1 MKTFGFIRN
10 KIYNWF
16 AIYKNWFMTFT
27 AGTIK
32 IGDSDIKT
40 ESPIITA
47 TTTTTNSTSLELTDK
62 ELELLLLTI
71 KNGLFRG
78 EYVETVYN
86 LTLKLQKQ
94 LVDLKYKNNKL

>member
-1 MKTFGFIRN
+1 MS
-10 KIYNWF
+10 
-16 AIYKNWFMTFT
+16 FT
-27 AGTIK
+27 ANNII
-32 IGDSDIKT
+32 IGDSKVKT
-40 ESPIITA
+40 ESPIPQTSNPLSI
-47 TTTTTNSTSLELTDK
+47 SLELTDK

>member
-1 MKTFGFIRN
+1 MSFSASNIVVGGS
-10 KIYNWF
+10 KIEVE
-16 AIYKNWFMTFT
+16 TPT
-27 AGTIK
+27 
-32 IGDSDIKT
+32 S
-40 ESPIITA
+40 S
-47 TTTTTNSTSLELTDK
+47 TTTNSTTLELTDK

>member
-1 MKTFGFIRN
+1 MSFS
-10 KIYNWF
+10 
-16 AIYKNWFMTFT
+16 
-27 AGTIK
+27 AGNIIIGGTTIEVETPTSSPTN
-32 IGDSDIKT
+32 DS
-40 ESPIITA
+40 
-47 TTTTTNSTSLELTDK
+47 TTLELTDK

>member
-1 MKTFGFIRN
+1 MS
-10 KIYNWF
+10 
-16 AIYKNWFMTFT
+16 FT
-27 AGTIK
+27 ANNIIIGGSK
-32 IGDSDIKT
+32 IEK
-40 ESPIITA
+40 ESPTPS
-47 TTTTTNSTSLELTDK
+47 NVTSLELNDK

>member
-1 MKTFGFIRN
+1 MSFSASNIVVGGS
-10 KIYNWF
+10 KIE
-16 AIYKNWFMTFT
+16 METPT
-27 AGTIK
+27 PPTPTIT
-32 IGDSDIKT
+32 DS
-40 ESPIITA
+40 
-47 TTTTTNSTSLELTDK
+47 TTLELTDK

-86 LTLKLQKQ
+86 LTLKLQKN

>member
-1 MKTFGFIRN
+1 MKVFGFLL
-10 KIYNWF
+10 KIL
-16 AIYKNWFMTFT
+16 KNWFMSFS
-27 AGTIK
+27 AANIIVGGSK
-32 IGDSDIKT
+32 IEVETPTPSSTNDS
-40 ESPIITA
+40 
-47 TTTTTNSTSLELTDK
+47 TTLELTDK

>member
-1 MKTFGFIRN
+1 MKVFGSILN
-10 KIYNWF
+10 TI
-16 AIYKNWFMTFT
+16 KNWFMSFS
-27 AGTIK
+27 ASNI
-32 IGDSDIKT
+32 IVGDSKIKT
-40 ESPIITA
+40 ETPS
-47 TTTTTNSTSLELTDK
+47 TTPTTNDSTSIELTDK

>member
-1 MKTFGFIRN
+1 MS
-10 KIYNWF
+10 
-16 AIYKNWFMTFT
+16 FT
-27 AGTIK
+27 AANIIVGGAKVEVETPTPSPST
-32 IGDSDIKT
+32 DS
-40 ESPIITA
+40 
-47 TTTTTNSTSLELTDK
+47 TTLELTDM

-94 LVDLKYKNNKL
+94 LVDLKYKANKL

>member
-1 MKTFGFIRN
+1 MS
-10 KIYNWF
+10 
-16 AIYKNWFMTFT
+16 FT
-27 AGTIK
+27 ANNIIIGGSK
-32 IGDSDIKT
+32 IEKESLT
-40 ESPIITA
+40 SPISIP
-47 TTTTTNSTSLELTDK
+47 LELTDK

-94 LVDLKYKNNKL
+94 LVDLKYKHNKL

>member
-1 MKTFGFIRN
+1 MFGFILN
-10 KIYNWF
+10 TL
-16 AIYKNWFMTFT
+16 KNWFMSFS
-27 AGTIK
+27 ASNI
-32 IGDSDIKT
+32 IVGDSKIKM
-40 ESPIITA
+40 EIP
-47 TTTTTNSTSLELTDK
+47 STSSTNDSTTIELTDK

-94 LVDLKYKNNKL
+94 LVDLKYKTNKL

>member
-1 MKTFGFIRN
+1 MSFSASNI
-10 KIYNWF
+10 IV
-16 AIYKNWFMTFT
+16 
-27 AGTIK
+27 
-32 IGDSDIKT
+32 GDSKIKT
-40 ESPIITA
+40 EIP
-47 TTTTTNSTSLELTDK
+47 STSSTNDSTTLELTDK

-94 LVDLKYKNNKL
+94 LVDLKYKTNKL

>member
-1 MKTFGFIRN
+1 MKVFGSILN
-10 KIYNWF
+10 TL
-16 AIYKNWFMTFT
+16 KNWFMSFS
-27 AGTIK
+27 ASNI
-32 IGDSDIKT
+32 IVGDSKIKT
-40 ESPIITA
+40 EIP
-47 TTTTTNSTSLELTDK
+47 STSSTNDSTTLELTDK

-94 LVDLKYKNNKL
+94 LVDLKYKTNKL

>member
-1 MKTFGFIRN
+1 MKVFGSIHN
-10 KIYNWF
+10 IL
-16 AIYKNWFMTFT
+16 KNWFMSFT
-27 AGTIK
+27 AANIIVGGAKVEVETPTPSSTT
-32 IGDSDIKT
+32 DS
-40 ESPIITA
+40 
-47 TTTTTNSTSLELTDK
+47 TTLELTDK

-86 LTLKLQKQ
+86 LTLKLQKN

>member
-1 MKTFGFIRN
+1 MS
-10 KIYNWF
+10 
-16 AIYKNWFMTFT
+16 FT
-27 AGTIK
+27 AANIIVGGTK
-32 IGDSDIKT
+32 VEVEPPTPSPSTDS
-40 ESPIITA
+40 
-47 TTTTTNSTSLELTDK
+47 TTLELTDK

-94 LVDLKYKNNKL
+94 LVDLKYKANKL

>member
-1 MKTFGFIRN
+1 MKVFGSTLN
-10 KIYNWF
+10 TL
-16 AIYKNWFMTFT
+16 KNWFMSFS
-27 AGTIK
+27 AANIIVGGTK
-32 IGDSDIKT
+32 VEVETPTLSPTNDS
-40 ESPIITA
+40 
-47 TTTTTNSTSLELTDK
+47 TTLELTDK